1 METVKAGP
9 SLAVGLALTGIA
21 VQDLWGRYVA
31 LGGLHSRLD
40 LALYI
45 SGETAWATDQ
55 HDIAATA
62 LNEFTSERGMDHPVS
77 YARDVE
83 PHAETQ

>member
-9 SLAVGLALTGIA
+9 SLAVGLALTDLD

-31 LGGLHSRLD
+31 LGGVHSRLE

-45 SGETAWATDQ
+45 SGETAWTPEQ

-62 LNEFTSERGMDHPVS
+62 LNEFTSDRGMDHPVR